1 MKRNRGQSSA
11 MKCSRAPVEGDPRP
25 YRAIRRFA
33 WPAQTECAKS
43 VFLGEKPRAYSVAAT
58 AASRSEERR
67 APGKKRF
74 CAASASASR
83 YTGLCTHTRRRP
95 AHVGARGQPQGTKPW
110 HQAMAPGTKPE
121 AWDRELATEG
131 QRGTAEARDQQ
142 SAVWGRAPA
151 THRRFFCRKENSSAF
166 LATTSAESPAAA
178 RPRICH
184 GGHQRS
190 STSPP
195 QPEAISSHPGR
206 HSERPRKA
214 QAIRAEDRMRG
225 QSQPKAT
232 NRTQSQIAGT
242 VRRLAEDR
250 MSLAMSSN
258 SSMSICPEPSASY
271 LLKSSIVLSFS
282 NASDI
287 GRTTRG
293 ASQTAY

>member
-110 HQAMAPGTKPE
+110 HQAMAPSQRPGIESWPRRGNEAQQKPE
-121 AWDRELATEG
+121 IN
-131 QRGTAEARDQQ
+131 
-142 SAVWGRAPA
+142 RAPSGGE
-151 THRRFFCRKENSSAF
+151 HRPRTVDSSAGRK
-166 LATTSAESPAAA
+166 T
-178 RPRICH
+178 
-184 GGHQRS
+184 
-190 STSPP
+190 PP
-195 QPEAISSHPGR
+195 P
-206 HSERPRKA
+206 
-214 QAIRAEDRMRG
+214 
-225 QSQPKAT
+225 
-232 NRTQSQIAGT
+232 
-242 VRRLAEDR
+242 
-250 MSLAMSSN
+250 
-258 SSMSICPEPSASY
+258 
-271 LLKSSIVLSFS
+271 F
-282 NASDI
+282 
-287 GRTTRG
+287 
-293 ASQTAY
+293 